1 MDAYLERDR
10 FRRVLELASAFRAM
24 AEAARRSVAMH
35 RIAIV
40 LSIVCAGAVA
50 AEATCIATGGGCLA
64 TLDLCA
70 WMVSKL
76 LTADAAAKVRASF
89 EPVGG
94 FVTLGSAD
102 LA

>member
-1 MDAYLERDR
+1 MPELEAMG
-10 FRRVLELASAFRAM
+10 VRA
-24 AEAARRSVAMH
+24 EQRSLVIH
-35 RIAIV
+35 G
-40 LSIVCAGAVA
+40 S
-50 AEATCIATGGGCLA
+50 IATGGGCLA

-76 LTADAAAKVRASF
+76 LTAAAAARVRASF

-94 FVTLGSAD
+94 FAALGSAD